1 VTRRQIEDL
10 VALWQKRLGLDGW
23 QINFVWDSEPD
34 EDEDGNDT
42 LAEVDAQSVP
52 YRRSNIRFTRKVEE
66 WPRDAWGAHGNYTAD
81 EVIVHELLHLA
92 QRDCDR
98 AAMDLD
104 EGQIHRDAYDVRNAA
119 YHEARERFVDD
130 LARAL
135 VAAFEG

>member
-1 VTRRQIEDL
+1 VTRKEIESL
-10 VALWQKRLGLDGW
+10 VALWQKRLGLEGW
-23 QINFVWDSEPD
+23 RIVFVWDSEPESD
-34 EDEDGNDT
+34 EEKGEAI
-42 LAEVDAQSVP
+42 AEVDAQSVP
-52 YRRSNIRFTRKVEE
+52 YRRSHMRFARKVEE
-66 WPRDAWGAHGNYTAD
+66 WPREAWGEHGAFTAD

-104 EGQIHRDAYDVRNAA
+104 DGHLHRDAYEIRNSA